1 MCCYGAFFSKFAIM
15 YKKETKEVKEQR
27 QVVVAVVCDNCG
39 KEHKGSEM
47 PDEWHSFSGHH
58 SQWGNDSIDS
68 YENYMVC
75 SPKCYKEKLTEAVN
89 EFDGYDSA
97 EIDDMTIQ
105 FAKSLVGFF
114 NAP

>member
-1 MCCYGAFFSKFAIM
+1 M

-39 KEHKGSEM
+39 KEHKGSKM
-47 PDEWHSFSGHH
+47 PDEWHSFSGH
-58 SQWGNDSIDS
+58 DSIDS

-97 EIDDMTIQ
+97 EIDEMTIQ
-105 FAKSLVGFF
+105 FAKNLVDFL
-114 NAP
+114 NTP

>member
-1 MCCYGAFFSKFAIM
+1 M

-39 KEHKGSEM
+39 KEHKGSKM

-58 SQWGNDSIDS
+58 DSIDS

-75 SPKCYKEKLTEAVN
+75 SPKCYKEKLKEAVN

-97 EIDDMTIQ
+97 EIDEMTIQ
-105 FAKSLVGFF
+105 FAKNLVDFL
-114 NAP
+114 NTP

>member
-1 MCCYGAFFSKFAIM
+1 MLLWCVFSKFAIM
-15 YKKETKEVKEQR
+15 YKKETKEVKEQK

-39 KEHKGSEM
+39 KEHKGSEI

-58 SQWGNDSIDS
+58 NEWGNDSIDS

-75 SPKCYKEKLTEAVN
+75 SPKCYKEKLTEAVS

-105 FAKSLVGFF
+105 FAKSLVEFL